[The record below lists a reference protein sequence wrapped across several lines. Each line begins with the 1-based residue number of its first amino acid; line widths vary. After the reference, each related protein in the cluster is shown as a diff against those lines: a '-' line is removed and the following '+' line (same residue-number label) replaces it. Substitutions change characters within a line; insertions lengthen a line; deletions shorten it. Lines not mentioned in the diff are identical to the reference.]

1 MEILATKAERE
12 SIKFKQVEYMSNFID
27 KDFDGIISG
36 INEWGIFV
44 ELIDTKC
51 EGLIKL
57 SSMKD
62 DFFFFVNINM
72 QIIGKKSKKKFKLGQ
87 QVKVKVLEAN
97 IEKRTIDLELL

>member
-1 MEILATKAERE
+1 MVSAYR
-12 SIKFKQVEYMSNFID
+12 FR
-27 KDFDGIISG
+27 GIISG

-62 DFFFFVNINM
+62 DFFDFDNINM

-97 IEKRTIDLELL
+97 IELNHRFRTINICI